1 MKPSQTFKLKYLI
14 CVIFPRAILR
24 KMKAGKYQQHVQDK
38 AAYVANRPT
47 ESTYKLDNTDEVF
60 NTIIDGDEEERKKE
74 GYERRPVKVKKRNKN
89 KNKNKTEDKEEEE
102 VSAPAP
108 APVHDE
114 SMGDDGGDGDD
125 DDQYEDMEDDDGSD

>member
-89 KNKNKTEDKEEEE
+89 KNKTEDKEEEE